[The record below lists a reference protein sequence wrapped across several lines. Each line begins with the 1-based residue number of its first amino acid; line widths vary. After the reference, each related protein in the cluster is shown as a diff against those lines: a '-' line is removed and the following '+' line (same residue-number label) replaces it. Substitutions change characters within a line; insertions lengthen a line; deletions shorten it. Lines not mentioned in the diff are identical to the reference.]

1 MAGLIRMVGK
11 SKTKRAVVAGFTIL
25 GCLFIL
31 FFGLR
36 AFHAFKKF
44 GGPPPPQR
52 TPGEVE
58 TDVERIRDWMT
69 VPFIARMYGVP
80 EDILFDALEIPVE
93 GNRRK
98 SLEDINRIYFPQ
110 SDGLPEQIIKAAI
123 LAHQPPPTPVPPLTA
138 VPPLTPIPPALP

>member
-1 MAGLIRMVGK
+1 MAGK
-11 SKTKRAVVAGFTIL
+11 SKTKRALVAGFTVL

-36 AFHAFKKF
+36 AFHAFKKI

-80 EDILFDALEIPVE
+80 EEILFDALGIPEE
-93 GNRRK
+93 GNHKK
-98 SLEDINRIYFPQ
+98 SLEELNKKYYPQ
-110 SDGLPEQIIKAAI
+110 SDGIVEEI
-123 LAHQPPPTPVPPLTA
+123 LKKTILTHRPPHVPDAPPTPK
-138 VPPLTPIPPALP
+138 PAP